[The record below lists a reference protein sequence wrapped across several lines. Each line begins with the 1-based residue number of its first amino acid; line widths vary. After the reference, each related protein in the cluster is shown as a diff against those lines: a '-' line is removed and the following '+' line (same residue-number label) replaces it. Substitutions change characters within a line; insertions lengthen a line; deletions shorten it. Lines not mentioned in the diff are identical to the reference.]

1 MRYLLIIAVI
11 FMSCEGPVGPQG
23 LAGTDGV
30 SGQDGEQG
38 LQGEPGPGTRTVM
51 SGPVASDEMFITI
64 DGLTETDLPV
74 MDVFICPP
82 AFACLPLPF
91 TVFIDGVASFTANFQ
106 PTNTGTWLFNAK
118 LLYEAVGTTSA
129 TYVIVMVE

>member
-23 LAGTDGV
+23 LVGTDGL
-30 SGQDGEQG
+30 DGEQG
-38 LQGEPGPGTRTVM
+38 IQGEPGPGTRTVM

-64 DGLTETDLPV
+64 TGLTESDPPV
-74 MDVFICPP
+74 MDVLICPP
-82 AFACLPLPF
+82 AIACLPLPF
-91 TVFIDGVASFTANFQ
+91 TVFTNDVADFTTLFQ
-106 PTNTGTWLFNAK
+106 LTNGGIWLVNAK
-118 LLYEAVGTTSA
+118 ILYEALGTTSA

>member
-23 LAGTDGV
+23 LSGTD
-30 SGQDGEQG
+30 GQDGEQG
-38 LQGEPGPGTRTVM
+38 IQGEPGPGTRTVM

-64 DGLTETDLPV
+64 TGLTESDPPV
-74 MDVFICPP
+74 MDVLICPP
-82 AFACLPLPF
+82 SIACIPLPF
-91 TVFIDGVASFTANFQ
+91 TAFVDGVTTFTTFFQ
-106 PTNTGTWLFNAK
+106 LTNGGIWLVNAK
-118 LLYEAVGTTSA
+118 SLYEALGTTSA